1 MATSN
6 NKMNAS
12 WKDFELALDM
22 ESVFVIFC
30 TYVFTW
36 LKFVLCSMSCFECF
50 IQYLY
55 TVLWILWQ
63 KAYSR
68 SFREDHEM
76 MHLRDLQKLEGVLS
90 PSHLEEMEFAHFSE
104 AKQSQH
110 KDMPV
115 SPGQPASIS
124 DDAEVVTL
132 IGSSQDDANQINQ
145 KEIHWG

>member
-22 ESVFVIFC
+22 ESVVEARNFFN
-30 TYVFTW
+30 
-36 LKFVLCSMSCFECF
+36 
-50 IQYLY
+50 
-55 TVLWILWQ
+55 
-63 KAYSR
+63 

-90 PSHLEEMEFAHFSE
+90 PSHLEEMEFAHSLR
-104 AKQSQH
+104 QSKVSIKICQYSYELLLQYLH
-110 KDMPV
+110 KTQSITMLGVINEHINFQV

-145 KEIHWG
+145 KEIHWGVSQ